1 LAWNAVDFLLEAV
14 AALCVTEDDAWRRK
28 MRFYLLLIAVLLFSG
43 CQTKQQP
50 SAKTTE
56 SETPLSAHGT
66 SDTSQ
71 PPAKVAVLKGK
82 VLERLSADRYS
93 YLRLSTSSGEIWAAV
108 LQTDVKEG
116 EEVSV
121 MNPMPMDGFESK
133 TLNRKFDKIVFGT
146 LDQQTQ
152 QENAMQ
158 TLSKAHANVSNTPN
172 AGPIRVQKAAGAAG
186 RTIAEIFEQRLQLKD
201 KGVAVQ
207 GKVVKVNSNI
217 MGKTWV
223 HLQDGTGDPKSK
235 TNDLTVTT
243 QGSITVG
250 DTILVNGIVRT
261 DQSIGMG
268 YVLPAMIENATV
280 TK

>member
-1 LAWNAVDFLLEAV
+1 
-14 AALCVTEDDAWRRK
+14 
-28 MRFYLLLIAVLLFSG
+28 MRLYMYLIAALLFSG

-50 SAKTTE
+50 TATME
-56 SETPLSAHGT
+56 ERETPLSAHGT
-66 SDTSQ
+66 ADTLQ
-71 PPAKVAVLKGK
+71 PAAEVNVLKGK
-82 VLERLSADRYS
+82 VLERLSADQYS

-146 LDQQTQ
+146 LDQQTR
-152 QENAMQ
+152 QEDAMQ
-158 TLSKAHANVSNTPN
+158 TLSKAHANVSTISN
-172 AGPIRVQKAAGAAG
+172 AGPIKVPKAAGAEG
-186 RTIAEIFEQRLQLKD
+186 RTVAEIFAQKQQLKD
-201 KGVAVQ
+201 KKVAVQ

-217 MGKTWV
+217 MGKTWI
-223 HLQDGTGDPKSK
+223 HLQDGTGDLKSK

-243 QGSITVG
+243 QSRASVG
-250 DTILVNGIVRT
+250 DTVLVHGIVRS
-261 DQSIGMG
+261 DKNLGMG
-268 YVLPAMIENATV
+268 YVFPVIVEDATV